1 MIAFPEEG
9 NMSIGG
15 YRPQHRG
22 RNRFPCRRPPQR
34 LMASSSSSAQSS
46 VGVERRRTASVI
58 ASMGH
63 QSRFHIIS
71 CLVLLHT
78 IASCCGAE
86 FMTAG
91 IAGGGLRTSVNTP
104 QKGQSILPAFPSTE
118 STVLRIVPTDIVV
131 ISNTN
136 TSDSS
141 ISSSSST
148 SNNQRTTKPDTIN
161 QDSAK
166 EAFGVTW
173 STLKYVNKGEL
184 GKKRFDKKVAQITPA
199 VDLGDWQCP
208 NITQNANLECGCD
221 MPHTLR
227 CRGDLHGLE
236 LIAEGLRSS
245 RYSVSLLD
253 CTLKNVTV
261 INDANIFEGVS
272 LQGLVISSGEIKR
285 VNRQAFAGIK
295 NSLQA
300 LGLPNNALTSVPMQ
314 ALAALPQLDRLDLSN
329 NKIKSIQSTDF
340 ISVSK
345 LSYLELSDN
354 QVSLIAPKSFLPI
367 RNLIHLKLN
376 GNRLGET
383 PETMK
388 SLESCL
394 NLRELDLRSNT
405 IRGPLKN
412 TTLPIIKGLEILNL
426 DKNSITSI
434 QNGALEGLAY
444 LQMLSVRHN
453 QIDVLQD
460 HAFSGLASLQ
470 VLDLGHNGIV
480 AISGSSLK
488 HLPRLIV
495 LDLTHNFLRALT
507 ADIVA
512 PLPSLKELRLDG
524 NDISIIAQNALYN
537 ASSLHSLSLENN
549 PLACDCSMKPFVEW
563 LSTSRIAS
571 QDVLGAVC
579 ATPPHLEGAS
589 LLQVSTD
596 SMNCNGNG
604 ENKEKADESTF
615 KTIEVMLKL
624 KNNMS
629 YIREISPDVQLKGI
643 NFTDESDVLL
653 YWRMQTD
660 EYSCR
665 FVYVF
670 HDDDPE
676 NILYNSEVSC
686 NHLPETANATDY
698 IFLTK
703 LIGAYDLQSELSYK
717 FCLIMKEDISKD
729 EYLGACQVTVL
740 PPPFL
745 NRSKAKSIKKELFP
759 GSSVPSTSES
769 DISDMNRIAESDRR
783 NDKDETDT
791 VEDGGAGESD
801 SYYDELL
808 MTRMADDPDLAIN
821 RMRLEED
828 AAARMPSVAVSRIV
842 LEGLGAFIVV
852 TSLMAFIWG
861 FIRLK
866 SGRSNM
872 PSMSTCY
879 TVDDRRGPLHEVE
892 SRSRYFKLQATTSL

>member
-1 MIAFPEEG
+1 MACTD
-9 NMSIGG
+9 G
-15 YRPQHRG
+15 YPQRRRG
-22 RNRFPCRRPPQR
+22 NRFPCNSRPPQR
-34 LMASSSSSAQSS
+34 LTASPSLSPSSSVSS
-46 VGVERRRTASVI
+46 VGAERRQAASVI
-58 ASMGH
+58 ARMGH
-63 QSRFHIIS
+63 QSRFHIIIS
-71 CLVLLHT
+71 LVLLQS
-78 IASCCGAE
+78 IGSSCGAE

-91 IAGGGLRTSVNTP
+91 IAGGGPRISINTP
-104 QKGQSILPAFPSTE
+104 QKDQSFASFPSTE
-118 STVLRIVPTDIVV
+118 STVLRIVPTEIVV
-131 ISNTN
+131 INNN

-141 ISSSSST
+141 ISSSST
-148 SNNQRTTKPDTIN
+148 SNQRTTSPQTIN
-161 QDSAK
+161 QVNAR

-173 STLKYVNKGEL
+173 STLKYVNKAGY
-184 GKKRFDKKVAQITPA
+184 GKKRIDKKSSQVTQA
-199 VDLGDWQCP
+199 VDLGDWHCP
-208 NITQNANLECGCD
+208 NITQNINLECGCD

-236 LIAEGLRSS
+236 LIADGLKASP
-245 RYSVSLLD
+245 YSVSLLD

-261 INDANIFEGVS
+261 ISDANIFEGVS

-285 VNRQAFAGIK
+285 VNRLAFAGIK
-295 NSLQA
+295 TPLQA
-300 LGLPNNALTSVPMQ
+300 LGLPNNALTVVPMQ
-314 ALAALPQLDRLDLSN
+314 SLASLPQLDRLDLSN

-340 ISVSK
+340 ISIPK
-345 LSYLELSDN
+345 LSYLEMSEN
-354 QVSLIAPKSFLPI
+354 QISSLAPKSFMSV

-376 GNRLGET
+376 GNRLGES

-388 SLESCL
+388 ALESCF

-444 LQMLSVRHN
+444 LQMLSIRHN

-507 ADIVA
+507 SDIVA

-589 LLQVSTD
+589 LLQIETD

-604 ENKEKADESTF
+604 GDREKTDESTF

-629 YIREISPDVQLKGI
+629 YIREISSDVQLRGV
-643 NFTDESDVLL
+643 NFTDESDVFLH
-653 YWRMQTD
+653 WSMHTD

-676 NILYNSEVSC
+676 NILFNSEVSC
-686 NHLPETANATDY
+686 NQLPEAANATDY
-698 IFLTK
+698 VFLTK
-703 LIGAYDLQSELSYK
+703 LIGAYDLQSDLSYK

-729 EYLGACQVTVL
+729 EYLGSCQVAVL
-740 PPPFL
+740 PTPYV
-745 NRSKAKSIKKELFP
+745 NRSKTKSIKKELIP
-759 GSSVPSTSES
+759 GAAPTTRES
-769 DISDMNRIAESDRR
+769 DISDISRIVDNEQR
-783 NDKDETDT
+783 NDEQDDDNMD
-791 VEDGGAGESD
+791 VGGGAGESD

-808 MTRMADDPDLAIN
+808 MTRMADDPDLMIN

-828 AAARMPSVAVSRIV
+828 AAARLPSVGVSRIV
-842 LEGLGAFIVV
+842 LEGLGAFIMV
-852 TSLMAFIWG
+852 TTVMAFIWG

-892 SRSRYFKLQATTSL
+892 SRNRYFKLQATTSL

>member
-1 MIAFPEEG
+1 MIAFSGEG
-9 NMSIGG
+9 NMAPDWYQRQRAG
-15 YRPQHRG
+15 
-22 RNRFPCRRPPQR
+22 NRLPSRRPPQR
-34 LMASSSSSAQSS
+34 LMASSSSSSSLSSS
-46 VGVERRRTASVI
+46 VGVQHRRAASAI

-63 QSRFHIIS
+63 QSRFQIIL
-71 CLVLLHT
+71 CLVLLQLT
-78 IASCCGAE
+78 ASSCGAE

-91 IAGGGLRTSVNTP
+91 IAGGGPRFSVNTP
-104 QKGQSILPAFPSTE
+104 QKDQSSPSLPTATE
-118 STVLRIVPTDIVV
+118 STIVRIVPSDLLVN
-131 ISNTN
+131 SNS
-136 TSDSS
+136 SDSS
-141 ISSSSST
+141 SSNIQT
-148 SNNQRTTKPDTIN
+148 NQRTKPATGD
-161 QDSAK
+161 QGSAK
-166 EAFGVTW
+166 EAFRVTW
-173 STLKYVNKGEL
+173 STLKYVNKAEL
-184 GKKRFDKKVAQITPA
+184 GKKRFEKKSALVTQAI
-199 VDLGDWQCP
+199 DLGDWQCP
-208 NITQNANLECGCD
+208 NITQNSNLECGCD

-236 LIAEGLRSS
+236 LIAEGLRAS

-261 INDANIFEGVS
+261 ISDANIFEGVS

-285 VNRQAFAGIK
+285 VNRMTFAGIK
-295 NSLQA
+295 NSLQT
-300 LGLPNNALTSVPMQ
+300 LGLPNNALTGVPMQ
-314 ALAALPQLDRLDLSN
+314 SLAALPQLDRLDLSN
-329 NKIKSIQSTDF
+329 NRIKSIQSTDF
-340 ISVSK
+340 ISVPK
-345 LSYLELSDN
+345 LSFLELSEN
-354 QVSLIAPKSFLPI
+354 QISLIAPKSFIPI

-376 GNRLGET
+376 GNRLGES
-383 PETMK
+383 PESMK
-388 SLESCL
+388 ALEACL

-412 TTLPIIKGLEILNL
+412 TTLPIIKGLEILKL

-434 QNGALEGLAY
+434 QNGALEQLAK
-444 LQMLSVRHN
+444 LQMLSLRHN

-470 VLDLGHNGIV
+470 VLDLGQNGIV
-480 AISGSSLK
+480 SISGSSLK

-507 ADIVA
+507 TDIVA
-512 PLPSLKELRLDG
+512 PLQSLKELRLDG
-524 NDISIIAQNALYN
+524 NDISIIAQNALQN
-537 ASSLHSLSLENN
+537 ASTLHSLSLENN
-549 PLACDCSMKPFVEW
+549 PLACDCTMKPFVEW

-571 QDVLGAVC
+571 QNVLGAVC

-589 LLQVSTD
+589 LLQIATE
-596 SMNCNGNG
+596 SMNCNGGNG
-604 ENKEKADESTF
+604 AKDTSDQNFF

-629 YIREISPDVQLKGI
+629 YIREVSADVELKGI
-643 NFTDESDVLL
+643 NFTDESDVFL

-686 NHLPETANATDY
+686 NQLPELANATDY
-698 IFLTK
+698 VFLTK
-703 LIGAYDLQSELSYK
+703 LVGAYDLQSELSYK

-729 EYLGACQVTVL
+729 EYLGSCQVAVL
-740 PPPFL
+740 PVPYL
-745 NRSKAKSIKKELFP
+745 DRAKAKSIKKELFP
-759 GSSVPSTSES
+759 GIAPADRES
-769 DISDMNRIAESDRR
+769 DISDLNRIAEPGNRRYDDENDSD
-783 NDKDETDT
+783 NQ
-791 VEDGGAGESD
+791 D

-808 MTRMADDPDLAIN
+808 MTRMADDPDLMFN
-821 RMRLEED
+821 RMRLEEA
-828 AAARMPSVAVSRIV
+828 AAARLPSVGVSRIV

-852 TSLMAFIWG
+852 TSMMAFIWG

-866 SGRSNM
+866 SGRSNL

-879 TVDDRRGPLHEVE
+879 TVDERRGPLHEVE